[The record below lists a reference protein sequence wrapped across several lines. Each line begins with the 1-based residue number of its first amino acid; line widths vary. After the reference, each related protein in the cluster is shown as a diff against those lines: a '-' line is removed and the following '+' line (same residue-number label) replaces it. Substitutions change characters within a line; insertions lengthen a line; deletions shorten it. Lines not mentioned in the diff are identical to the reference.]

1 MISFGSVDEILQVSS
16 NIEAPITSCPPLM
29 TDEEMTASEVVKIKN
44 MKVINTFFLAKSSG
58 VKFVITLGHLQVRGN
73 K

>member
-1 MISFGSVDEILQVSS
+1 MISFGSVDEILQVSP

-44 MKVINTFFLAKSSG
+44 MKVS
-58 VKFVITLGHLQVRGN
+58 FVFSLLQVP
-73 K
+73 